1 MDISNIKTYDL
12 LNMVNSALKQGISVN
27 KFSKDNGLNSSTVK
41 TRLKRSGYMF
51 NADLKQYIKNN
62 NINNKPLIKSTK
74 NNIENDTK
82 ENIKNSIKRNTKSN
96 IKDNTNKS
104 IKDDIKRNTEIEK
117 IIIKMEQIENRLL
130 KIESK
135 KNNIKNN
142 SKSKHYIENTRDT
155 STKSIRLYTE
165 VKEQLDEYLSNHKEK
180 KVIEVF
186 SYAILDYI
194 NKYK

>member
-1 MDISNIKTYDL
+1 MDISNIKTEDL
-12 LNMVNSALKQGISVN
+12 LSMVNSALKKGISVN
-27 KFSKDNGLNSSTVK
+27 KFSNENKWNSSTVK

-62 NINNKPLIKSTK
+62 NINNKNLIKSTKNNIK

-82 ENIKNSIKRNTKSN
+82 ENIKNIIKRN
-96 IKDNTNKS
+96 IKDNTDKS
-104 IKDDIKRNTEIEK
+104 TKESIKRNTEIEK
-117 IIIKMEQIENRLL
+117 IIIKIEQIENRL
-130 KIESK
+130 SK
-135 KNNIKNN
+135 LENKKDNK
-142 SKSKHYIENTRDT
+142 KGKYYIENTRDT
-155 STKSIRLYTE
+155 SIKSIRLYTE
-165 VKEQLDEYLSNHKEK
+165 VKEQLEEYLSNHKEK